1 MPGNTSRIQSLK
13 YRVPS
18 VTVLRRIRLLA
29 TDVDGVLTD
38 GGMYYSDSGQQM
50 KKFNVWDGM
59 GLALMIEAGFIIGI
73 ITTEKTKLVAQRAK
87 KLKIEEVHQ
96 GIWDKLEVLKD
107 MGKRHGIALKEMAYV
122 GDDFNDYKA
131 LRAVGLS
138 ATPANGRLEIQNAV
152 HYVCRAKGGEGVIR
166 ELADMILAA
175 QGKQWDLG
183 GEPYSRKTSSK

>member
-1 MPGNTSRIQSLK
+1 MPDKTSRTQSLK
-13 YRVPS
+13 YRMPS

-96 GIWDKLEVLKD
+96 GIWDKL
-107 MGKRHGIALKEMAYV
+107 
-122 GDDFNDYKA
+122 
-131 LRAVGLS
+131 
-138 ATPANGRLEIQNAV
+138 
-152 HYVCRAKGGEGVIR
+152 
-166 ELADMILAA
+166 
-175 QGKQWDLG
+175 
-183 GEPYSRKTSSK
+183 